1 MVSVYGLLKIYPK
14 TGMEMRLMRYGP
26 ASQDR
31 FLPLRPAPASIRGFS
46 LIELLVT
53 MAIVLIATAIAIP
66 LVGNA
71 VTQYRLKSAVVSATG
86 AIQTSRYRAI
96 SSGYPYRVV
105 FNSTNVTYQVQSD
118 PGSSGTWGNVGG
130 AVPLSTATP
139 ITMTLNQDT
148 TLNFKPNGA
157 VTATTGAMNF
167 TLGLTGKTET
177 ITVSNYGSITVTP

>member
-1 MVSVYGLLKIYPK
+1 
-14 TGMEMRLMRYGP
+14 MRYGP

-31 FLPLRPAPASIRGFS
+31 FLPLRVMPASSRGFS

-53 MAIVLIATAIAIP
+53 MAIILIATAIAIP

-71 VTQYRLKSAVVSATG
+71 VAQYRLKSAVVSATG

-96 SSGYPYRVV
+96 ASGYPYRVV
-105 FNSTNVTYQVQSD
+105 FNSTTLIYQVQSD
-118 PGSSGTWGNVGG
+118 PGSNGTWGNVGG

-139 ITMTLNQDT
+139 IKMTLNQDT

-157 VTATTGAMNF
+157 VTATTGTMSL
-167 TLGLTGKTET
+167 TLTLNGSPEA
-177 ITVSNYGSITVTP
+177 ITVSNYGSINVAP